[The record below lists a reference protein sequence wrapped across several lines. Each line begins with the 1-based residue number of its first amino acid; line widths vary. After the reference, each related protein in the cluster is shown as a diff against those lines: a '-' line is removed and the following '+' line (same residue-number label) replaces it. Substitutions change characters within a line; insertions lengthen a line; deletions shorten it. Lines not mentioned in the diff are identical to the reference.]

1 MKKLLTIVLLVS
13 LVVCALSAQA
23 IYENP
28 QGMKKIVILNNA
40 FAGLEETRQCY
51 NAKEWHKSYSLG
63 EIIDANLWFV
73 PSDNI
78 NVSTVAYADLYTD
91 TCDLATFRGKLVSF
105 IKDNPAYDYD
115 LFVGPNQKE
124 SSDVWY
130 KGWCVIGNEAL
141 VFMPN

>member
-78 NVSTVAYADLYTD
+78 NRPLANRTANRHSTAADRNT
-91 TCDLATFRGKLVSF
+91 
-105 IKDNPAYDYD
+105 
-115 LFVGPNQKE
+115 GPE
-124 SSDVWY
+124 
-130 KGWCVIGNEAL
+130 
-141 VFMPN
+141 